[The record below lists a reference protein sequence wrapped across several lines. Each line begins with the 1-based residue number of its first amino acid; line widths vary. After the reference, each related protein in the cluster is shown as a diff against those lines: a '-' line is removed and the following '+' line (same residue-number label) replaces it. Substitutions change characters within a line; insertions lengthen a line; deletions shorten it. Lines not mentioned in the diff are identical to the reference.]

1 MLKTPGLRHLCL
13 LGLGAW
19 LSMTTGCAPTTTASP
34 PPSSGIPR
42 NTSVGPGVGTGPNVV
57 SNVDDPNSVPV
68 ASTIKKVTVYSDR
81 ALVSRQ
87 GAVKVG
93 TATTVYAFR
102 QLPGWV
108 DEGSVRAATS
118 AGNIMDVRVVRGYLA
133 RATEPRVVK
142 AEADA
147 RELTGRLLALDDE
160 LKVLDAKAKQV
171 EDIKAFSLDRLNK
184 EIAAGGA
191 RGGGANPSGNGT
203 GSGSVGVE
211 TYAGV
216 VEFIAKELR
225 EIAKGRRA
233 VQAEREK
240 LVPAVEANNKR
251 LEELRGLT
259 QLEETKVLVTVQ
271 GTAAADAQL
280 ELTYMLP
287 GATWE
292 STHEVRTSDA
302 DPTSVDVTSYAVV
315 SQASGDDWDNAEL
328 TFSTQS
334 SVAAVRIPELEAL
347 TLGTPRAA
355 TQTVESHSASFR
367 RAEAAFKGQNHL
379 WNKRVQSSDSTSNFE
394 ESYQANFESLQ
405 VTQSKT
411 VQIFQ
416 SLQQRGTTTQF
427 KATGTTRVRADGRAV
442 RVPIGHAKLKT
453 KKVIVAAP
461 EQSLNAAQT
470 LEMMNDSGQS
480 LLPGNVAMYQAGA
493 FLGMTNVDFVAD
505 GEQFALFLSV
515 ADQLKISRV
524 LDKKHSALIK
534 KQHTQMQLTFVV
546 TVENLSN
553 KVMPLQLA
561 DRVPV
566 SEDRDIVI
574 TGVKISPDV
583 KPDSKG
589 ILRWPLT
596 MKPKEKQKFE
606 IQYTIEYPP
615 TLVVEMK
622 RQAAR
627 PSAAGA
633 AQPGAPSPAPARKEY
648 DLKQDIE
655 RLEEGF

>member
-1 MLKTPGLRHLCL
+1 MI
-13 LGLGAW
+13 
-19 LSMTTGCAPTTTASP
+19 STGCGPAAATAPPVSPGTRDTASRGAD
-34 PPSSGIPR
+34 PSALPS
-42 NTSVGPGVGTGPNVV
+42 NVV
-57 SNVDDPNSVPV
+57 VDDPNEV
-68 ASTIKKVTVYSDR
+68 AVSSAIRKVTVYSDR
-81 ALVSRQ
+81 ALLSRQ
-87 GAVKVG
+87 GAVKL
-93 TATTVYAFR
+93 ATTPTVYAFR
-102 QLPGWV
+102 HLPGWV

-118 AGNIMDVRVVRGYLA
+118 AGSIVDVRVVRGYLA
-133 RATEPRVVK
+133 RATDPRFVRAEAEARVV
-142 AEADA
+142 AD
-147 RELTGRLLALDDE
+147 RLLALDDE

-171 EDIKAFSLDRLNK
+171 EDIKAFSMDRLNK
-184 EIAAGGA
+184 EVAAGAA
-191 RGGGANPSGNGT
+191 RGPAPNPAAGSAGT
-203 GSGSVGVE
+203 VGVD

-216 VEFIAKELR
+216 VDFIAKELR

-240 LVPAVEANNKR
+240 LAPEVVANTKR

-259 QLEETKVLVTVQ
+259 QLEETKVVVTVQ
-271 GTAAADAQL
+271 GSAAADAQL

-292 STHEVRTSDA
+292 STHDVRTSDA
-302 DPTSVDVTSYAVV
+302 DPSSVDITSYAVV

-334 SVAAVRIPELEAL
+334 SMAAVRIPTLEAL
-347 TLGTPRAA
+347 TLGDTRA
-355 TQTVESHSASFR
+355 TTHTLETRSASFK
-367 RAEAAFKGQNHL
+367 RAEAAFKSQNRL
-379 WNKRVQSSDSTSNFE
+379 WNKRVQTVDSDQSSFE

-405 VTQSKT
+405 MTQSKT

-416 SLQQRGTTTQF
+416 SLQQRGTTAQF
-427 KATGTTRVRADGRAV
+427 KAMSTARVRADGRSV
-442 RVPIGHAKLKT
+442 RVPIGHAKLKAR
-453 KKVIVAAP
+453 KAIIAAP

-470 LEMMNDSGQS
+470 LEMLNDSGQA

-493 FLGMTNVDFVAD
+493 FLGVTNLDFVAD
-505 GEQFALFLSV
+505 GEQMALFLSV

-534 KQHTQMQLTFVV
+534 KQRTQMQLTFVV

-553 KVMPLQLA
+553 KPMPLQLA

-566 SEDRDIVI
+566 SEDKDISI
-574 TGVKISPDV
+574 SGVKISPDV

-596 MKPKEKQKFE
+596 VRPKEKQRFE

-622 RQAAR
+622 RNQHAA
-627 PSAAGA
+627 PAAA
-633 AQPGAPSPAPARKEY
+633 AAPSPSPAAPRKAY
-648 DLKQDIE
+648 DLKTDIE
-655 RLEEGF
+655 HLEQNF

>member
-1 MLKTPGLRHLCL
+1 MI
-13 LGLGAW
+13 A
-19 LSMTTGCAPTTTASP
+19 TGCAPAARTAPPASP
-34 PPSSGIPR
+34 AMRGDAGSGAIPEALRPS
-42 NTSVGPGVGTGPNVV
+42 VL
-57 SNVDDPNSVPV
+57 VDDPNEVPV
-68 ASTIKKVTVYSDR
+68 SSSIRKVTVYSDR
-81 ALVSRQ
+81 ALASRQ
-87 GAVKVG
+87 GAVKIS
-93 TATTVYAFR
+93 TTPTVYAFR
-102 QLPGWV
+102 KLPGWV

-118 AGNIMDVRVVRGYLA
+118 TGNIVDVRVVRGYLA
-133 RATEPRVVK
+133 RATDPRFVR

-147 RELTGRLLALDDE
+147 RVVADRLLALDDE

-171 EDIKAFSLDRLNK
+171 EDIKAFSMDRLNK
-184 EIAAGGA
+184 EIAAGTA
-191 RGGGANPSGNGT
+191 RGPAQTTPAPATGGT
-203 GSGSVGVE
+203 GTVGVE

-216 VEFIAKELR
+216 VDFIAKELR

-240 LVPAVEANNKR
+240 LAPEVLANTKKVD
-251 LEELRGLT
+251 ELRALT
-259 QLEETKVLVTVQ
+259 QLEETKILVTVQ
-271 GTAAADAQL
+271 GAAASEAQL

-302 DPTSVDVTSYAVV
+302 DPSTVDITSFAVV

-334 SVAAVRIPELEAL
+334 STAAARIPTLEAL
-347 TLGTPRAA
+347 TLGATRAT
-355 TQTVESHSASFR
+355 TQTLETRSASFK
-367 RAEAAFKGQNHL
+367 RAEVAFKDQNRL
-379 WNKRVQSSDSTSNFE
+379 WNKRVQSEADQSSFE

-416 SLQQRGTTTQF
+416 SLQQRGTTAQF
-427 KATGTTRVRADGRAV
+427 KGMSATRVRADGRSV
-442 RVPIGHAKLKT
+442 RVPIGHAKLKA
-453 KKVIVAAP
+453 KKAIVAAP

-470 LEMMNDSGQS
+470 LEMLNDSGHA
-480 LLPGNVAMYQAGA
+480 LLPGNVSMYQAGA
-493 FLGMTNVDFVAD
+493 FLGVTNLDFVAD
-505 GEQFALFLSV
+505 GEQMALFLNV

-534 KQHTQMQLTFVV
+534 KSRTQMQLTFVV

-553 KVMPLQLA
+553 RPMPLQLA

-566 SEDRDIVI
+566 SEDKDITI
-574 TGVKISPDV
+574 SGVKISPDV

-596 MKPKEKQKFE
+596 VRPKEKQRFE

-622 RQAAR
+622 RNQHAA
-627 PSAAGA
+627 PPAPPAAA
-633 AQPGAPSPAPARKEY
+633 LEPGSPSPAAPRKAY
-648 DLKQDIE
+648 DLKTDIE
-655 RLEEGF
+655 HLEQIF